1 MAEAVLMLVLM
12 LPLATLAK
20 DFGKAGSTFEVKEEG
35 FLEMIYRKLRL
46 LDIEKE
52 QQKMQKTVVKKVET
66 PNPVV
71 GVEKATKNRSFT
83 YDPTYTLEEDIYLP
97 DGKVL
102 HAKGTKINPLDQIS
116 MTKRLVFID
125 ARDGEQIDW
134 LKKQASSGNFRE
146 NDKLILVA
154 GRPFEIGK
162 ELGREVYF
170 DQLGLLTTKFGIKA
184 VPAVVEQEKPED
196 RVLKVSEVG
205 FEDNKER
212 VERVRKW

>member
-20 DFGKAGSTFEVKEEG
+20 DFGKAGSTFEIKEEG
-35 FLEMIYRKLRL
+35 FLEMIYRKLKQ
-46 LDIEKE
+46 LDLEKE
-52 QQKMQKTVVKKVET
+52 QQKMQKIVVKKVET

-71 GVEKATKNRSFT
+71 GIEKATKNRSFT

-134 LKKQASSGNFRE
+134 FKKQASRGNFRE

-154 GRPFEIGK
+154 GRPFEVSK
-162 ELGREVYF
+162 ELEREVYF
-170 DQLGLLTTKFGIKA
+170 DQHGQLTTKFGIKA
-184 VPAVVEQEKPED
+184 VPAVVAQERKD
-196 RVLKVSEVG
+196 DKVLQVSEIVL
-205 FEDNKER
+205 E
-212 VERVRKW
+212 